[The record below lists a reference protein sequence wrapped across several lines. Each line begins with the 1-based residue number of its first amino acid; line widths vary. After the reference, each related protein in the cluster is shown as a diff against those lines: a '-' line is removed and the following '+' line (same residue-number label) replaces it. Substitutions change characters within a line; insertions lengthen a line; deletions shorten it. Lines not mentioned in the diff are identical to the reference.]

1 MSWQALGISREQEV
15 GAPGSVNE
23 LLEQWA
29 TFIDGNKLIDYNEM
43 AAEKYYKE
51 SESVSHSVMSNSVTP
66 WTAALQAP
74 LSMEFSRQ
82 EY

>member
-1 MSWQALGISREQEV
+1 MSWQALGIRREQEV
-15 GAPGSVNE
+15 EAADSVNE
-23 LLEQWA
+23 LLEQRT
-29 TFIDGNKLIDYNEM
+29 TFIDENKLIDYNEM
-43 AAEKYYKE
+43 TAEKYYKE

-66 WTAALQAP
+66 WTAARQAS